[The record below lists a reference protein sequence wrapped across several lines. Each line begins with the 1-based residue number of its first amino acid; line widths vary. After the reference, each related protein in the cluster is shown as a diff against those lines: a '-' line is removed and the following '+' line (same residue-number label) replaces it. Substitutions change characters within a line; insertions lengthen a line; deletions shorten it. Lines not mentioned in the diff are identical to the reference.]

1 MTCWTKQPLICNIHH
16 RLNYRS
22 KIMGYDCCPIAW
34 LSPDVIVRWDYCPKP
49 NYYTYQ
55 ATKTRRYNHTT
66 TLLCGGP
73 HIVSILMIDITKS
86 CLLRIALHPSP
97 RMLPAGL
104 RESQPCRYCFYSA
117 VQKWGFRTAEATRC
131 PDKREIWHGGA
142 DRRSPVPNTQWRHFA
157 WGCEPG
163 TPSPSQIL

>member
-1 MTCWTKQPLICNIHH
+1 M
-16 RLNYRS
+16 
-22 KIMGYDCCPIAW
+22 
-34 LSPDVIVRWDYCPKP
+34 IVRWDYCPKP

-73 HIVSILMIDITKS
+73 HIVSILMIDTTKS

-97 RMLPAGL
+97 RVLPAGL

-142 DRRSPVPNTQWRHFA
+142 DLPRAKFQVYRGRNVRIQPPKLSKFR
-157 WGCEPG
+157 
-163 TPSPSQIL
+163 ILAINLLLGRLVCTVFTKLSAFVRVDG